1 MPKKYI
7 ETGKI
12 VGTHGVRGEM
22 RVQAWCDTPEIFTGY
37 KLLYL
42 DENGA
47 SSLKVLSSRV
57 HGNVCLI
64 KVSDVDTIEKAEAL
78 RGKVLYIDRKDIKLQ
93 KGQYLI
99 DDIVGCKVYD
109 AETDMFYGTISEVS
123 QTGANDV
130 WHIMNEGKEYLL
142 PNIPE
147 FIKVVDIE
155 NSVVLVTP
163 IRGVF
168 DDED

>member
-1 MPKKYI
+1 MQKKYI

-22 RVQAWCDTPEIFTGY
+22 RVQAWCDSLKIFTSY

-42 DENGA
+42 DANGS
-47 SSLKVLSSRV
+47 SSLRIISSRV

-64 KVSDVDTIEKAEAL
+64 KAEGIETIESAENL
-78 RGKVLYIDRKDIKLQ
+78 RGKVLYIDRKDIKLE
-93 KGQYLI
+93 KGQFLI
-99 DDIVGCKVYD
+99 DDIIGCSVID
-109 AETDMFYGTISEVS
+109 ADTDQKYGTVSDVS

-130 WHIMNEGKEYLL
+130 WHIVNNGKEYLM
-142 PNIPE
+142 PNIPQ
-147 FIKVVDIE
+147 FVKNVDIE
-155 NSVVLVTP
+155 NSVIYVTP
-163 IRGVF
+163 IKGVF

>member
-37 KLLYL
+37 KTLYL

-47 SSLKVLSSRV
+47 NSLKVVSSRV
-57 HGNVCLI
+57 HGNVCLV
-64 KVSDVDTIEKAEAL
+64 KVRDVDTIEEAEAL
-78 RGKVLYIDRKDIKLQ
+78 RGNVLFIDRKDIKLN

-109 AETDMFYGTISEVS
+109 AETEVFYGTVSEVS

-130 WHIMNEGKEYLL
+130 WHIVNEGKEYLL

-147 FIKVVDIE
+147 FIKNVDIE
-155 NSVVLVTP
+155 NYVILVTP
-163 IRGVF
+163 IKGVF